1 LGCHTNNNMACL
13 IIFVKPPKPLQRRP
27 QPAGEHH
34 PARASDRPQQS
45 GRPAAP
51 GSPRPRPADPP
62 RESAVTRRRTRRRTP
77 PRDLGKAEHSIGQRL
92 ASGATTGEGTQ
103 NLLWADLA
111 AGVLIGLTLNA
122 DFGLWWADPALALV
136 IAALAI
142 KEGHRAWQGEGCC
155 ATPPIGGENNTGC
168 DGDCCHCR
176 TRTRHNART
185 RCGWNREQDSRGMVS
200 PAVPR
205 RKARVQGV
213 STTDP
218 TADPSFSPRLKTSY
232 LAACRAHL
240 LRSAARSAQERK

>member
-1 LGCHTNNNMACL
+1 MGCHTNNNMACL

-111 AGVLIGLTLNA
+111 
-122 DFGLWWADPALALV
+122 
-136 IAALAI
+136 
-142 KEGHRAWQGEGCC
+142 R
-155 ATPPIGGENNTGC
+155 
-168 DGDCCHCR
+168 
-176 TRTRHNART
+176 
-185 RCGWNREQDSRGMVS
+185 
-200 PAVPR
+200 
-205 RKARVQGV
+205 
-213 STTDP
+213 
-218 TADPSFSPRLKTSY
+218 
-232 LAACRAHL
+232 
-240 LRSAARSAQERK
+240 RSADRPHPQRRLRPLVGRSRPRARHRRARHQRRPPSLAREKAAARPHPSAAKTTPDATATAVTVARARGTTPELGAAGTASRTLGAWCRRRYPGERPVSKE

>member
-1 LGCHTNNNMACL
+1 MGCHTNNNMACL

-111 AGVLIGLTLNA
+111 RRSA
-122 DFGLWWADPALALV
+122 DRPHPQRRLRPLVGRSRPRARHRRARHQRRPPSLARRRLLRDPT
-136 IAALAI
+136 
-142 KEGHRAWQGEGCC
+142 HR
-155 ATPPIGGENNTGC
+155 
-168 DGDCCHCR
+168 
-176 TRTRHNART
+176 
-185 RCGWNREQDSRGMVS
+185 
-200 PAVPR
+200 R
-205 RKARVQGV
+205 RKQHRMRRRLLSLSHAHAAQRQNSVRLEPRAGLSGHGV
-213 STTDP
+213 AGGTQEKGPCPRSKHNGP
-218 TADPSFSPRLKTSY
+218 HGRSFILSSP
-232 LAACRAHL
+232 
-240 LRSAARSAQERK
+240 ED